1 MTNTEMAST
10 VLDFLKLA
18 WPLLAIDII
27 IRIYCV
33 YKAITGK
40 VKHLPKVAWVLIIL
54 CVNLFGWVS
63 FLIFGR
69 DKE

>member
-1 MTNTEMAST
+1 MTNAEMTST

-18 WPLLAIDII
+18 WPLLAVEII

-40 VKHLPKVAWVLIIL
+40 VKNLPRVAWVLIIL
-54 CVNLFGWVS
+54 FINLFGWVS